1 MGERQGQHE
10 LHSKSKKRDSL
21 TRPGAA
27 TITSVGGVIRQF
39 LVVITLLHQCQTITY
54 HGLHFPSIRSTLFT
68 AKSLLQ

>member
-27 TITSVGGVIRQF
+27 TITSVGGVIRQVF
-39 LVVITLLHQCQTITY
+39 SSY
-54 HGLHFPSIRSTLFT
+54 HSPSPMPNHYLPWSALPIY
-68 AKSLLQ
+68 